1 MIRREEKL
9 ITKYYYIRAFGLA
22 IINAAFIMDC
32 KLFFISVLR
41 AGCNE
46 IELNIVNCG
55 VSRSEKIKKK
65 KVKIKTEN
73 EKIVETI
80 WIYGTKHV

>member
-32 KLFFISVLR
+32 ELFFISVLR